1 MKRVSVIMGTFNGK
15 NRIDHAI
22 ESILNQ
28 SYDNL
33 ELIICDDCSTD
44 GSFEYLKEKY
54 GNDKRVKLVQL
65 EQNSGLSSAL
75 NRCIALS
82 EGEYIAR
89 MDDDD
94 ISHADRLSKQIEF
107 LESHN
112 EVSWVSCN
120 INYFD
125 DDGVFGCSS
134 SPQKIMTKEEVYAH
148 GGFVHPTV
156 VIRREALSE
165 VNNYTVSKLTRRGQ
179 DYDLWCKLYAAGHK
193 GLVMGEVLYDYYE
206 SRSSIKNRKIKY
218 RIDHIRVKYAWRKK
232 LGLPFSK
239 NLALLHDVLALMMPP
254 ILYRWMRKRRFVE
267 NQS

>member
-1 MKRVSVIMGTFNGK
+1 M
-15 NRIDHAI
+15 
-22 ESILNQ
+22 
-28 SYDNL
+28 
-33 ELIICDDCSTD
+33 
-44 GSFEYLKEKY
+44 
-54 GNDKRVKLVQL
+54 
-65 EQNSGLSSAL
+65 
-75 NRCIALS
+75 
-82 EGEYIAR
+82 
-89 MDDDD
+89 
-94 ISHADRLSKQIEF
+94 
-107 LESHN
+107 
-112 EVSWVSCN
+112 
-120 INYFD
+120 
-125 DDGVFGCSS
+125 
-134 SPQKIMTKEEVYAH
+134 YAH